1 MTMFWLRR
9 VVNGRKKRPAAS
21 VSMRPIAM
29 SEAGCYVVNVFG
41 DYRLTCR
48 KRKRRT
54 MMITESQLIEA
65 YVKYQNELDVAHTIA
80 NNLTLARKGLADAE
94 RAVILSDKLDG
105 KNETIRK
112 AQLETFVAKERK
124 LVDDLSLQYDVAKQ
138 ETEKARLDIRK
149 LQDLLA
155 LATVAVE
162 LQRGKNVVLR

>member
-1 MTMFWLRR
+1 
-9 VVNGRKKRPAAS
+9 
-21 VSMRPIAM
+21 
-29 SEAGCYVVNVFG
+29 
-41 DYRLTCR
+41 
-48 KRKRRT
+48 
-54 MMITESQLIEA
+54 MITESQLIEA